1 MAVLFPQVAIVGVG
15 LIGGSLGMALK
26 RHALAETVIG
36 VGRNPEKL
44 EVGRRLG
51 AIDACAAEKEAM
63 RGADLIVLATPVD
76 SYEGQLAAWGQ
87 VLKPGALVSDVGS
100 VKGALVAQMEDL
112 MPPKTYFVGAHPIA
126 GREKSGVEAGS
137 PTLFQDAR
145 CIVTPTSRTDSG
157 ALRQVTSLWEA
168 VGARV
173 STMDPFVHDEV
184 LGAVSHLPHAVAY
197 ALMNTLLDLNHRF
210 QPDLD
215 LFAYAG
221 GGLRDTTRIAASPP
235 ELWREICFY
244 NRANLIEM
252 LDIFIQKAQA
262 LKDRLEAGDRA
273 GFEKELERAQRAR
286 RLW

>member
-15 LIGGSLGMALK
+15 LIGGSLGMAL
-26 RHALAETVIG
+26 RHHALAETVLG

-44 EVGRRLG
+44 EAGRRLG
-51 AIDACAAEKEAM
+51 AIDVCVLKKEAM
-63 RGADLIVLATPVD
+63 READLIILATPVD
-76 SYEGQLAAWGQ
+76 SYEGQLAAWGRF
-87 VLKPGALVSDVGS
+87 LKPGALVSDVGS
-100 VKGALVAQMEDL
+100 VKGALVARMEEL
-112 MPPKTYFVGAHPIA
+112 MPPKTFFVGAHPIA

-145 CIVTPTSRTDSG
+145 CIVTPTPRTDSNS
-157 ALRQVTSLWEA
+157 LRKVTSMWEA
-168 VGARV
+168 VGSRV
-173 STMDPFVHDEV
+173 SSMDPFVHDEV

-197 ALMNTLLDLNHRF
+197 TLMNTLLDLNQRF

-235 ELWREICFY
+235 DLWREICFY
-244 NRANLIEM
+244 NRKNLIEM
-252 LDIFIQKAQA
+252 LEVFIRRTQH
-262 LKDRLEAGDRA
+262 LKDRLEAGDRT
-273 GFEKELERAQRAR
+273 GFEKELERAQGAR